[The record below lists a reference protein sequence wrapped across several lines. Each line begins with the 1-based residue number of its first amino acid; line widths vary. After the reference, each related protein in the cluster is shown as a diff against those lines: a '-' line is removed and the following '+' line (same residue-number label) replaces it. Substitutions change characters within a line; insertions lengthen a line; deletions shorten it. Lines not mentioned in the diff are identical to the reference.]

1 MKNLEWCELTK
12 NFYAFKYVADKLD
25 FYVPELQQME
35 RSLEECR
42 PFAADEDILAKVRN
56 LSEKKLPQF
65 DFSELATA
73 HTPVYDEDDNLAHA

>member
-1 MKNLEWCELTK
+1 MKYDNLTIQKLRELSILD
-12 NFYAFKYVADKLD
+12 VADKLG